1 MPSDHSSEVKFEI
14 GHVLFI
20 DIVGYSKL
28 MINEQTEDME
38 VLRTIVRATEQFRSA
53 EAEGKLLRLPT
64 GDGGALVF
72 YTTPEA
78 PVLCALEISRELK
91 KHPEIG
97 VRMGIH
103 SGPVNAITDLNEQ
116 ANIAGAGI
124 NIAQRVMDCG
134 DAGHILVSRHVAED
148 LEHYPR
154 WRAHLHP
161 LGEVEIK
168 HGERISVVNF
178 YQGDLGNP
186 AAPQKFRGGSAARG
200 RAGDVAATPQPTR
213 QKYLIPAFIAAA
225 IVIGLA
231 VLWNV
236 TRTSFHRMKQGTAQ
250 DSGNIRPEFG
260 PIPDKSIAV
269 LPFENL
275 SSDKENAYFAE
286 GVQDEILTRLAKI
299 SALKVISRTSTQK
312 YKSAPDSLRDVGKQ
326 LGVAHV
332 LEGSVQ
338 KIANAVHV
346 NVQLIRAATDEHVW
360 AESYNRKLDDVF
372 TVEGEV
378 ASAIADQLKAK
389 LTGAEEKA
397 ISEKPTQVTAAYDA
411 YLRGIAI
418 EATNDWESYVQ
429 STAAFAEAV
438 QADPRFALAWAR
450 LALARSYLYFNGIE
464 PTVNTGAAVKDAAD
478 RAISLQP
485 ELGEAWLAEGV
496 YRYRVLRDFQG
507 ALQSYQEAFKRLPSS
522 SLVLEQMAHVE
533 RRLGHVD
540 DAIKHYQMAAEFD
553 PRNLDNLITLSQV
566 FQGVRQFDRAEAV
579 LNRIL
584 QISPGKPGAIGQ
596 KAFLYQNE
604 GNLDRAAAELAKMP
618 ADSDIDDIVIARF
631 IQLYLERNYEAA
643 IKEIDS
649 SKSSVAKDPRTIS
662 LDGYC
667 KYLLGRKDEA
677 RATAQRSNLLIQP
690 TPGAVIPTD
699 ARQLRSYLAL
709 NYEIMEDKE
718 RALAEA
724 KRAVTEYKDDVLA
737 LPFAEQ
743 SLAQIQTF
751 FGDFDSALAALPHL
765 LEVPN
770 GLTVGNLRIDPA
782 WDPLRKDPRF
792 LKLIAE
798 KP

>member
-1 MPSDHSSEVKFEI
+1 MPTEAPSEVKFEI

-28 MINEQTEDME
+28 LINEQTEQME
-38 VLRTIVRATEQFRSA
+38 TLRKIVRATEQFRSA

-72 YTTPEA
+72 RTTPEA
-78 PVLCALEISRELK
+78 PVLCALEITRELK
-91 KHPEIG
+91 KHPEVG

-103 SGPVNAITDLNEQ
+103 SGPVNAITDLNEH

-134 DAGHILVSRHVAED
+134 DAGHILLSRHVAED

-154 WRAHLHP
+154 WRDCLHS

-168 HGERISVVNF
+168 HGDRISVVNL
-178 YQGDLGNP
+178 YQDELGNP
-186 AAPQKFRGGSAARG
+186 AVPQKFGATEAAVSVEQDQTKSAGLCLHRWIIGGLIGTAAVFGLLVLVKHQHQTSSTPRQDASTA
-200 RAGDVAATPQPTR
+200 RTEAAT
-213 QKYLIPAFIAAA
+213 
-225 IVIGLA
+225 
-231 VLWNV
+231 
-236 TRTSFHRMKQGTAQ
+236 
-250 DSGNIRPEFG
+250 

-286 GVQDEILTRLAKI
+286 GIQDEILTRLSKI
-299 SALKVISRTSTQK
+299 AALKVISRTSTQK
-312 YKSAPDSLRDVGKQ
+312 FKSAPDNLRDVGKQ
-326 LGVAHV
+326 LGVANV

-338 KIANAVHV
+338 RIANAVHV
-346 NVQLIRAATDEHVW
+346 NVQLIRAANDEHIW

-378 ASAIADQLKAK
+378 ASTIAEQLNAR
-389 LTGAEEKA
+389 LTGAEQKA
-397 ISEKPTQVTAAYDA
+397 VADKPTQNTTAYDA

-418 EATNDWESYVQ
+418 ETNADWQAYIQSAT
-429 STAAFAEAV
+429 AFAEAV
-438 QADPRFALAWAR
+438 RSDPQFALAWAR
-450 LALARSYLYFNGIE
+450 LALAQSYLYFNGIE
-464 PTVNTGAAVKDAAD
+464 PTVNTAAAVKQAAD

-485 ELGEAWLAEGV
+485 ELGEALLAQGV

-507 ALQSYQEAFKRLPSS
+507 ALQSYNEAFKRVPSS
-522 SLVLEQMAHVE
+522 SLILEQMAHVE

-566 FQGVRQFDRAEAV
+566 FQGVRQFDQAEAV
-579 LNRIL
+579 LNRVL
-584 QISPGKPGAIGQ
+584 QISPGKPGAIAQ

-604 GNLDRAAAELAKMP
+604 GNLDRAATELAKMP
-618 ADSDIDDIVIARF
+618 PDSHIDDIVIARF

-643 IKEIDS
+643 IKEIEA
-649 SKSSVAKDPRTIS
+649 SKSSVAQDPRTIS

-677 RATAQRSNLLIQP
+677 RVTFQKSIALIQP
-690 TPGAVIPTD
+690 TPDAVVPTD

-709 NYEIMEDKE
+709 DYEGLEDKNK
-718 RALAEA
+718 ALAEA
-724 KRAVTEYKDDVLA
+724 QRAVVEYKDDILA
-737 LPFAEQ
+737 SPFVEQ
-743 SLAQIQTF
+743 VLAQIQTF
-751 FGDFDSALAALPHL
+751 FGDFDRVFAALPHL

-770 GLTVGNLRIDPA
+770 GLTVGSLRVDPA

-792 LKLIAE
+792 QKLVAE